1 MNAVAVAEA
10 PEQEMRLG
18 RQVRVAWVRELDQA
32 LAAVCAV
39 VVIKVGTVPTRDLNQ
54 LRQWLEPMQGSFH
67 RVKNSLC
74 RVAFRN
80 RGWEGLDPLLEGG
93 CAIIPL
99 RGDVAAACKV
109 LVQFSKS
116 HEGFVL
122 QGGRIGEDLL
132 QAKELLVL
140 AHLPSRQVLLGQV
153 AAVMISPIRNLAMVL
168 QAPIRSLAL
177 AFGAVARKKG
187 EEQKPS

>member
-10 PEQEMRLG
+10 PEKEMRLG
-18 RQVRVAWVRELDQA
+18 QQVRVAWVRELDQA
-32 LAAVCAV
+32 LDAVGAV

-54 LRQWLEPMQGSFH
+54 LRQLLEPMQGSFH
-67 RVKNSLC
+67 MVKNSLC

-109 LVQFSKS
+109 LVQFSKG

-122 QGGRIGEDLL
+122 RGGRVGEELL
-132 QAKELLVL
+132 QAQELLVL

-153 AAVMISPIRNLAMVL
+153 AAVMISPIRNLAVVL

-177 AFGAVARKKG
+177 VFSAVARKKG